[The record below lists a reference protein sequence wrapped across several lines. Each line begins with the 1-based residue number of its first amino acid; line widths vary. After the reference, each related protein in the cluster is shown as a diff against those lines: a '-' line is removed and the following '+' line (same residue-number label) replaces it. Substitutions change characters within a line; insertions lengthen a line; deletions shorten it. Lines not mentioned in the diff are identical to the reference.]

1 MMSMVDMIWSLF
13 HVYTTRDYI
22 QLINSLIREIQ
33 QNHTDLKKVRKEV
46 IFCWLPSHIGITG
59 NEKADQAAKRALAQ
73 EPDVSTIPHT
83 DLIPLSREHI
93 RSQWQNDWNKKKDNH
108 LYSAQPTLEQRSDK
122 RKRAGLS
129 QPEQVKMARLKI
141 GHTRLTHEHRLKG
154 VAEPM
159 CQECNTILT
168 VEHILL
174 NCKDFATWRQ
184 GLMRRAALLTLV
196 LPWGNC
202 AGGDKTELFQ

>member
-1 MMSMVDMIWSLF
+1 M
-13 HVYTTRDYI
+13 
-22 QLINSLIREIQ
+22 
-33 QNHTDLKKVRKEV
+33 

-73 EPDVSTIPHT
+73 EPDVSAIPHT
-83 DLIPLSREHI
+83 DLLPLSREHI

-108 LYSAQPTLEQRSDK
+108 LYSVQPTLEQRSDK
-122 RKRAGLS
+122 RKRAGLTR
-129 QPEQVKMARLKI
+129 PEQVRMACLKI

-159 CQECNTILT
+159 CQECNAILT

-174 NCKDFATWRQ
+174 NCKKFETS
-184 GLMRRAALLTLV
+184 MKNV
-196 LPWGNC
+196 LDNNEC
-202 AGGDKTELFQ
+202 KTILNFLREVQLFEKI

>member
-1 MMSMVDMIWSLF
+1 M
-13 HVYTTRDYI
+13 
-22 QLINSLIREIQ
+22 
-33 QNHTDLKKVRKEV
+33 

-83 DLIPLSREHI
+83 DLLPLSREHI
-93 RSQWQNDWNKKKDNH
+93 RSQWQNDWNKKKDNY
-108 LYSAQPTLEQRSDK
+108 LYSVQPTLEQRSDK
-122 RKRAGLS
+122 RKRAGLTR
-129 QPEQVKMARLKI
+129 PEQVKMARPKI

-174 NCKDFATWRQ
+174 NCKKFENSRKNHLKNVTSMKNVFD
-184 GLMRRAALLTLV
+184 
-196 LPWGNC
+196 NNEC
-202 AGGDKTELFQ
+202 KTILNFLREVQLFEKI